1 MRPEAA
7 VSKRQLVLSRA
18 RWQSRERERGSVA
31 RAPIGGTRFG
41 SRFSRLL
48 SRKLGKDDLGR
59 SPHNPTAA
67 RKRGAGSRREATKR
81 ETRRGTRP
89 WERTILTA
97 KTGPP
102 AEAIE
107 GVVKTHRS
115 FRLRTASQGE
125 VRGNRENEEHGCSW
139 SGSGW
144 QLSAARIAA
153 FPEKATERLRILR
166 ERLSRSEARI
176 PR

>member
-1 MRPEAA
+1 M
-7 VSKRQLVLSRA
+7 SKRQRVLFRS
-18 RWQSRERERGSVA
+18 RWQSRGRERGPIA
-31 RAPIGGTRFG
+31 RVPIGGTRFG

-48 SRKLGKDDLGR
+48 SRKLEKNGLGR
-59 SPHNPTAA
+59 SPHNPTAIAKAWRRQQERGDEA
-67 RKRGAGSRREATKR
+67 RDAKRNQAPGNEQFSR
-81 ETRRGTRP
+81 
-89 WERTILTA
+89 A

-102 AEAIE
+102 AKAIE

-115 FRLRTASQGE
+115 SRLRTASQDE

-153 FPEKATERLRILR
+153 FTESGTERFLIPRG
-166 ERLSRSEARI
+166 RLSQSEARI